1 VAAKKLSSFKS
12 PANFMG
18 GGGVASPESGTTPQA
33 STGMGTY
40 YGTGIKNP
48 VGRMRSDSI
57 GIRPVNRKQ
66 LGTPPKSVV

>member
-1 VAAKKLSSFKS
+1 MSKIKPLKN

-18 GGGVASPESGTTPQA
+18 RCVTSPESGNTPNA
-33 STGMGTY
+33 STAMGTY

-57 GIRPVNRKQ
+57 GIRPVSRKQ
-66 LGTPPKSVV
+66 LGTPPKNLV